1 MPISVCWPLCLP
13 PEPVKD
19 RTLCARNAE
28 AFMASRIFA
37 QVHYT
42 PGDQFAEFEQRT
54 KIYVN
59 LILSGMLVFGEK
71 GPPGATPMML
81 WG

>member
-1 MPISVCWPLCLP
+1 
-13 PEPVKD
+13 
-19 RTLCARNAE
+19 
-28 AFMASRIFA
+28 MASRIFA

-59 LILSGMLVFGEK
+59 LILSGTLVFGEK